1 MKKIKH
7 LSIMLILTGVLS
19 CINDDSEID
28 NLQNVQAQ
36 FCDNYAGAGAA
47 IGICLMVY
55 SYH

>member
-1 MKKIKH
+1 
-7 LSIMLILTGVLS
+7 MLILTGVLS